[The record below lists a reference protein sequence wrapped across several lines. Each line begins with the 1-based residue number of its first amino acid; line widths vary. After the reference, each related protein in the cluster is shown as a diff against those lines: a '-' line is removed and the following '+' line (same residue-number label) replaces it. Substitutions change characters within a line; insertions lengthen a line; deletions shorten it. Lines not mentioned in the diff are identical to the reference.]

1 MDNIL
6 TTPVALEQVET
17 QVAPL
22 TTTPV
27 DAVPTIIEA
36 PSWYI
41 DENTPAEGL
50 RPEWLPEKYKTIKD
64 AVIGGVN
71 AVKMYSEAL
80 GAPEQYKLENPELKE
95 SPVLDVFSKVAKKTN
110 LSNKL
115 YNELVNTFVEE
126 EKQLVEQRNKEIV
139 NLKKEIGAERI
150 EPANNWINSLKTS
163 VEEKEKLNKVLGS
176 SKEAFEVLEIMRREF
191 TKQLTSNQPQT
202 NIPYTPQDNQKRL
215 KEIFSSREYKN
226 NANLFKDEI
235 SRLTNKKA
243 M

>member
-1 MDNIL
+1 MDNLL
-6 TTPVALEQVET
+6 TAAPEQVET
-17 QVAPL
+17 IAPL

-27 DAVPTIIEA
+27 DSVPTIIES

-41 DENTPAEGL
+41 DENTPATGE

-64 AVIGGVN
+64 AVIGGTN

-80 GAPEQYKLENPELKE
+80 GAPEQYKLDNPELKE

-126 EKQLVEQRNKEIV
+126 EKQLVEQKNKEIV
-139 NLKKEIGAERI
+139 NLKKEIGSERI
-150 EPANNWINSLKTS
+150 EPANNFINSLNTTI
-163 VEEKEKLNKVLGS
+163 EEKAKLNRILGT
-176 SKEAFEVLEIMRREF
+176 SKEAFEALEIIRREF
-191 TKQLTSNQPQT
+191 TKQLANTQPQT
-202 NIPYTPQDNQKRL
+202 NIPYTPVDPSKRL

-226 NANLFKDEI
+226 NANTFKDEI
-235 SRLTNKKA
+235 ARLTNKKA

>member
-1 MDNIL
+1 MDNLL
-6 TTPVALEQVET
+6 TTPAALEQVET

-41 DENTPAEGL
+41 DENTPAEGS